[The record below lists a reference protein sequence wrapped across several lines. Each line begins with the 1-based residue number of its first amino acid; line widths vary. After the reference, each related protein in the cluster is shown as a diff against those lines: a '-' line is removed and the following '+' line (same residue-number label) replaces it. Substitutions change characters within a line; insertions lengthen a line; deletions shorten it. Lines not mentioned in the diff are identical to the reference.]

1 MESSLVKRRKI
12 TLLFLLGVGL
22 PSLALSYLAFRGIR
36 NELALT
42 EQRRLDEHRAL
53 SRLLS
58 DTIAG
63 EIANAEQVLDRAL
76 TAHDSVGSAN
86 PARALAALKRAQPL
100 IDEVFYV
107 DDSGMVQL
115 PDADLLYHPD
125 GSRTSQAAHSWPDAA
140 AAQLRTAQQQEF
152 QQRRFSEAQ
161 TSYRRALAAV
171 SDPALQAEALV
182 AIARVQRK
190 AGQLDDALTSCST
203 LIDEHGGVR
212 TTGGLPVGPIAL
224 LERGS
229 LLLATGDTTPAVNA
243 FLALYQGL
251 TQAKWTLDRGQF
263 HFFAGQA
270 SDSITATLSRSP
282 ALDSYRDSLASLEEI
297 ETRRHARTERLLL
310 FQEAAAADLRTWV
323 LAESEGAAPRGRR
336 FTTESAGQT
345 YLVSLLDRSRGDAG
359 MWGLL
364 LNAGVLSELLRSAL
378 EDHLDPATSDWL
390 VKGRDGRP
398 LLGRGTPP
406 AGPITLNATFA
417 DNFPPWLIEFY
428 QRPQSAYRRLFASG
442 QSIYFYMFLLIASIL
457 VFGLVL
463 TVRAVRHELELAR
476 LKSDF
481 VSTVSHEFK
490 SPLTSIRHLAEMLQ
504 AGGVPSEERRSRY
517 YDVLVEQSARLS
529 SLVTNILDL
538 ARIEEGKKEFQV
550 ETTDIGEL
558 VRDLVTTTQQR
569 VGHEG
574 YTVEVHIDEPLPK
587 TRADRTAITQAISN
601 LVENAIQYSGA
612 TKQVNVSVSARDGWV
627 DISVAD
633 SGVGI
638 PDNEIDKVFDRFYRG
653 SHPITRSVKG
663 SGLGLTL
670 VKEIVHAHSG
680 TVSVESEPGRGST
693 FTIRLP
699 TITER
704 DDAEDP
710 DS

>member
-22 PSLALSYLAFRGIR
+22 PSVVLSYLAFRGIR

-63 EIANAEQVLDRAL
+63 EIAAAEQALDRAL
-76 TAHDSVGSAN
+76 ASNDSVESID
-86 PARALAALKRAQPL
+86 PIRTLAALKRAQPL

-107 DDSGMVQL
+107 DDSGIVQL
-115 PDADLLYHPD
+115 PAADLLYHPD
-125 GSRTSQAAHSWPDAA
+125 GSQVSPQDRSWPAAA
-140 AAQLRTAQQQEF
+140 AAQWRNAQQQEF
-152 QQRRFSEAQ
+152 QQGRYREAQ
-161 TSYRRALAAV
+161 ASYRRTFTAV
-171 SDPALQAEALV
+171 SDPVLRGEALV
-182 AIARVQRK
+182 AVARVQRK
-190 AGQLDDALTSCST
+190 AGQLEAALTSCEN
-203 LIDEHGGVR
+203 LVNEYGDVR
-212 TTGGLPVGPIAL
+212 TLAGLPVGPIAY

-229 LLLATGDTTPAVNA
+229 LLLVRGDTTGALDA
-243 FLALYQGL
+243 FLQLYQGL
-251 TQAKWTLDRGQF
+251 VSGQWMLERGQYR
-263 HFFAGQA
+263 FFAGQA
-270 SDSITATLSRSP
+270 ADSIDIVAQSSVGI
-282 ALDSYRDSLASLEEI
+282 ALDPYRDSLASLRGKEADREE
-297 ETRRHARTERLLL
+297 RTERLLL
-310 FQEAAAADLRTWV
+310 FQQAAAGDLRTRA
-323 LAESEGAAPRGRR
+323 LAGAEGAAPRDRR
-336 FTTESAGQT
+336 STLESAGQT
-345 YLVSLLDRSRGDAG
+345 YLVSLLDRSRGDAA

-364 LNAGVLSELLRSAL
+364 LDARVLGDLLRRAL
-378 EDHLDPATSDWL
+378 EDHLDPATSNWL
-390 VKGRDGRP
+390 IKGRDGRP
-398 LLGRGTPP
+398 LLSGQAPP
-406 AGPITLNATFA
+406 TGPVTLNATFV

-442 QSIYFYMFLLIASIL
+442 QSLYFYMFLLIASIL

-504 AGGVPSEERRSRY
+504 AGSVPSEERRSRY

-538 ARIEEGKKEFQV
+538 ARIEEGRKEFQI

-574 YTVEVHIDEPLPK
+574 YTVEAYISEPLPK
-587 TRADRTAITQAISN
+587 ASADRTAITQAVSN
-601 LVENAIQYSGA
+601 LVENAMQYSGA
-612 TKQVNVSVSARDGWV
+612 TKQVNVSVSAGDGWV
-627 DISVAD
+627 DVSVAD

-670 VKEIVHAHSG
+670 VKEIVQAHSG
-680 TVSVESEPGRGST
+680 TVSVESRPGRGST
-693 FTIRLP
+693 FTIKLP
-699 TITER
+699 AVTE
-704 DDAEDP
+704 
-710 DS
+710 